1 MKNSFIFAA
10 LFLFNNIAMAE
21 ISNLSTN
28 NISTAEIK
36 RVSSIQEKAQTNLD
50 EENPL
55 AGGFND
61 LIPYIMPTPYQENAG
76 SCLYM
81 SHTGIVEWWMN
92 KLNNL
97 HGEERLDLSERYF
110 MALKTERTGQEN
122 IENWRTDNIYR
133 LNKSGVIYKNEDY
146 RYTKGYYKK
155 VDGVRVATTEADEKA
170 KYGTRFNWI
179 TYRTDLDPAKA
190 IKAPKFKRNVLL
202 VDKDKN
208 QWNVGEAPLNI
219 ADQVKEALVKNNAP
233 VLVIYNHQGFWHAN
247 IVFGFN
253 DNTKHE
259 CPFVS
264 SFKPY
269 MDERAVEL
277 RKEADE
283 TTSAKKKKSLLA
295 KAKKFVERGDK
306 VQKRYE
312 EIGGC
317 SGKGAFYVRDSIFPN
332 ENMPVYDYD
341 LNKEGEEKHL
351 NSTLILREYEWL
363 TTSANHIIQIL
374 PANE

>member
-1 MKNSFIFAA
+1 MKNIAILFTAILATFTVFAEESQLRTNKIQLHEIA
-10 LFLFNNIAMAE
+10 RVQNIN
-21 ISNLSTN
+21 SL
-28 NISTAEIK
+28 
-36 RVSSIQEKAQTNLD
+36 AQKGLD
-50 EENPL
+50 QENPL

-92 KLNNL
+92 RLNDL
-97 HGEERLDLSERYF
+97 QGEQRLDLSERFF
-110 MALKTERTGQEN
+110 MALKTLRTGQEN

-133 LNKSGVIYKNEDY
+133 INKAGHIYLNEDY

-155 VDGVRVATTEADEKA
+155 VNDIRVATNADDEEA

-179 TYRTDLDPAKA
+179 SFKDQLDPAKA
-190 IKAPKFKRNVLL
+190 IKVPQFKRDVLL

-208 QWNVGEAPLNI
+208 QWNVAEAPLNI
-219 ADQVKEALVKNNAP
+219 VDQVKKALVKNQAP

-269 MDERAVEL
+269 MDERAQEL
-277 RKEADE
+277 TKEAE
-283 TTSAKKKKSLLA
+283 QATSAKKKRSLLA
-295 KAKKFVERGDK
+295 KAKRFQERGNK
-306 VQKRYE
+306 VQKRFDQ
-312 EIGGC
+312 IGC
-317 SGKGAFYVRDSIFPN
+317 ANKGAFYVRDSIFPN
-332 ENMPVYDYD
+332 EEMPLYDYD
-341 LNKEGEEKHL
+341 FTQEGEEKHL
-351 NSTLILREYEWL
+351 NSSLILREYEWL